1 MSKAESGDTPLSARD
16 RQPLLS
22 ETDINY
28 ILLNGAQ
35 IALSKLK
42 RSKSFDDSL
51 FYYAEIGA
59 YLEVSLSRGAG
70 ITDDTREALEQIHR
84 AATHEHMN
92 HNKAKN
98 SASAG

>member
-1 MSKAESGDTPLSARD
+1 MSKFDSPRTPLNERE
-16 RQPLLS
+16 RNPLVS

-35 IALSKLK
+35 IALTKLK
-42 RSKSFDDSL
+42 RATTTENSL

-70 ITDDTREALEQIHR
+70 ISDSTREELQQLHSE
-84 AATHEHMN
+84 ATRGHMG
-92 HNKAKN
+92 HNKALNIAK
-98 SASAG
+98 

>member
-1 MSKAESGDTPLSARD
+1 MTRTDQQEMPLNARE

-22 ETDINY
+22 DTDINH

-70 ITDDTREALEQIHR
+70 ITDETREALEEIHR
-84 AATHEHMN
+84 AATHAHMN
-92 HNKAKN
+92 HNKASN
-98 SASAG
+98 SALQG

>member
-1 MSKAESGDTPLSARD
+1 MTDKKPYRHPAM
-16 RQPLLS
+16 S

-42 RSKSFDDSL
+42 RAQSFDNSL
-51 FYYAEIGA
+51 FYYAQIGV

-70 ITDDTREALEQIHR
+70 IEDSTREALEELHSEGTRLHMKINKSLN
-84 AATHEHMN
+84 AAD
-92 HNKAKN
+92 
-98 SASAG
+98 